1 MSREFN
7 QIRTVELT
15 TEQLIMGVAMVDS
28 ASIETREYIKK
39 LENKEIPV
47 HPGELENAKENL
59 DKATQLRNAFCVA
72 LADIRDN
79 WGKKDEPSKD

>member
-15 TEQLIMGVAMVDS
+15 TEQL
-28 ASIETREYIKK
+28 
-39 LENKEIPV
+39 
-47 HPGELENAKENL
+47 
-59 DKATQLRNAFCVA
+59 RNVFCVA
-72 LADIRDN
+72 LADIRDS

>member
-47 HPGELENAKENL
+47 HPGELENAKDSL
-59 DKATQLRNAFCVA
+59 DKATQLRNVFCVA
-72 LADIRDN
+72 LADIRDS
-79 WGKKDEPSKD
+79 WGKKDEHGKD